1 MIRATLALTIAA
13 LAFWHMSDAPAR
25 ARADIRAVYGVTPD
39 QITMPATE
47 ATK

>member
-25 ARADIRAVYGVTPD
+25 ARHDIRTAYGVTP
-39 QITMPATE
+39 
-47 ATK
+47 